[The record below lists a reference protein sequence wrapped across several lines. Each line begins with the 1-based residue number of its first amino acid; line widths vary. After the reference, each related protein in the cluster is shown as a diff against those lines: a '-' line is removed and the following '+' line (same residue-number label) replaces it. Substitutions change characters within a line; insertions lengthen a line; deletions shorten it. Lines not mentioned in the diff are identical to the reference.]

1 MAYSTATCSPRAI
14 TLTLTLTLSLTLA
27 LALTLTLTQFSAY
40 LNRFDAGLVIYWFGF
55 VDEVA
60 ALDPRILVLDHF
72 PEDCTLMR
80 GSGSPT
86 LARRAIAS
94 DAEAE
99 ALAALGNEQ

>member
-1 MAYSTATCSPRAI
+1 MSRQFSAYLSPNPNPNPNRNPI
-14 TLTLTLTLSLTLA
+14 PNPNPN
-27 LALTLTLTQFSAY
+27 QFSAY

-94 DAEAE
+94 DVE
-99 ALAALGNEQ
+99 AALGNEQ

>member
-1 MAYSTATCSPRAI
+1 M
-14 TLTLTLTLSLTLA
+14 
-27 LALTLTLTQFSAY
+27 
-40 LNRFDAGLVIYWFGF
+40 NRFDAGLVIYWFGF

-99 ALAALGNEQ
+99 AAALGNEQ